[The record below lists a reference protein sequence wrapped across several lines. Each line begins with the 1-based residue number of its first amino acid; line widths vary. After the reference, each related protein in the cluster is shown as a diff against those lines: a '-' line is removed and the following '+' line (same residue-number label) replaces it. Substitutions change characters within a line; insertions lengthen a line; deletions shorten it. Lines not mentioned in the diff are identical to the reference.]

1 MEMKQNNTATTI
13 SQGIE
18 TLIKRLKED
27 GVNAGRDEAE
37 KIVQIAQEK
46 ANDLLNNA
54 QAKAKS
60 LLDEA
65 HARIQQEQKAAEDAL
80 YLAAKNMRLELRQNL
95 INRFIQEVKHL
106 VHKELDNEEMIRQL
120 IILIAKDT
128 AEQARAFKAQKIE
141 IQLPEKILDF
151 NDIRK
156 NPNLLDNDPLKALVQ
171 SLMQQML
178 KEGMHVV
185 INPGAK
191 NLIGIKVHLVNE
203 EIVLDLSEEAVS
215 SLLVKHMQPRFRALL
230 EGLLK

>member
-1 MEMKQNNTATTI
+1 MI

-18 TLIKRLKED
+18 TLIERLKEE
-27 GVNAGRDEAE
+27 GVNAGREEAE
-37 KIVQIAQEK
+37 KIVQAAQEK
-46 ANDLLNNA
+46 ANTLLNNA

-60 LLDEA
+60 MLDEA
-65 HARIQQEQKAAEDAL
+65 SQCIQQEQKAAEDAL

-95 INRFIQEVKHL
+95 IDRFTQEVRNL

-120 IILIAKDT
+120 IILIARDT
-128 AEQARAFKAQKIE
+128 AEQVRAFNAKKIE
-141 IQLPEKILDF
+141 IQLPEKVLDF
-151 NDIRK
+151 NDIRQHPDLM
-156 NPNLLDNDPLKALVQ
+156 NNDPLKALVQ

-178 KEGMHVV
+178 KEGMHVIV
-185 INPGAK
+185 NPGAK
-191 NLIGIKVHLVNE
+191 NLIGVKVHLLNE

>member
-27 GVNAGRDEAE
+27 GVKAGRDEAE

-95 INRFIQEVKHL
+95 IDRFTQEVKHL

-120 IILIAKDT
+120 IILIAKDA

-141 IQLPEKILDF
+141 IQLPEKVLDF

-156 NPNLLDNDPLKALVQ
+156 NPNLLDKDPLKALVQ